1 MTKQVKHNK
10 EAFDYIL
17 GAEDGQITITKYLN
31 EKYWNEDFNEYFT
44 KTEVIAR
51 SADPDFLSYAY
62 EAMENDGIIGTIY
75 TSSSM
80 DYSKEYGFIENNTA
94 RDLWEKT
101 VDIYRTRQFNER
113 SFA

>member
-1 MTKQVKHNK
+1 
-10 EAFDYIL
+10 
-17 GAEDGQITITKYLN
+17 
-31 EKYWNEDFNEYFT
+31 
-44 KTEVIAR
+44 
-51 SADPDFLSYAY
+51 
-62 EAMENDGIIGTIY
+62 MENDGIIDTIY